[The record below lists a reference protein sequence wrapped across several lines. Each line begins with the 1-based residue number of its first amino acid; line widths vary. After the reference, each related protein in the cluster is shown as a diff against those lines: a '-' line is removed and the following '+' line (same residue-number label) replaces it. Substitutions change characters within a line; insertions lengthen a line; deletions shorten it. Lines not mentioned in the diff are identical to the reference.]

1 MIDNFT
7 IKQKGCRVNALG
19 VFLILS
25 FLSVLSGCYSIKA
38 LKEQEPHL
46 AYEVEGDYRELA
58 ECTINLLDNEPTFR
72 SSRMRERRRPPRSI
86 EVFEDWGNL
95 FEGVMASV
103 IFYEKEPNRTLIEFR
118 GRNNILNYGDSLAQR
133 LEEKFVKPCLRGTE
147 E

>member
-1 MIDNFT
+1 MIGNIT
-7 IKQKGCRVNALG
+7 IKQKGCRAKTLDI
-19 VFLILS
+19 FLIFLLLS
-25 FLSVLSGCYSIKA
+25 FLSGCYSIKA
-38 LKEQEPHL
+38 LKEQEPHI
-46 AYEVEGDYRELA
+46 AYEVEGDYRDLA
-58 ECTINLLDNEPTFR
+58 ECAINLLDNEPTFR
-72 SSRMRERRRPPRSI
+72 SSRTRERRRPPRSI

-118 GRNNILNYGDSLAQR
+118 GRNNILNYGDSLAKR